1 MQVVSTAI
9 NGALWHVVRAW
20 QAVGVA
26 RRGSL
31 ISSALPKPICG
42 AAARVATG
50 ATGAT
55 GAKAAELETIAS
67 MAEIKSDDLS
77 EHGGMHNAQRS
88 SAGRRERTAATD
100 LGWHAAE
107 KAQVWADHD
116 KAYGIDRE
124 IRQLISFKLGFR
136 RIVMTSQSNLCR
148 FRRLATSLC
157 NVLPCKVLHSDYRY
171 ANTCVDVGYM

>member
-1 MQVVSTAI
+1 M
-9 NGALWHVVRAW
+9 HVVRAW

-107 KAQVWADHD
+107 KAQDWADHD
-116 KAYGIDRE
+116 KAYGMDRE
-124 IRQLISFKLGFR
+124 IDKAI
-136 RIVMTSQSNLCR
+136 IDEIN
-148 FRRLATSLC
+148 
-157 NVLPCKVLHSDYRY
+157 
-171 ANTCVDVGYM
+171 